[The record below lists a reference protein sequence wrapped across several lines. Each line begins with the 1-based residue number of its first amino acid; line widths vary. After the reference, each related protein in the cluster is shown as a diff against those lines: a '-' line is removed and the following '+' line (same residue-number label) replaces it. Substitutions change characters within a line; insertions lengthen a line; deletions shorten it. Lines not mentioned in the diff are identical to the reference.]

1 MKHGQLRV
9 NSEKPKLFL
18 RNFSLRMSTKA
29 SEKALKIFDS
39 ALDVSCNGYEPAASE
54 KWAPCVC
61 DNERRE
67 DCSEDAEKHPGS
79 VSCP

>member
-1 MKHGQLRV
+1 M

-18 RNFSLRMSTKA
+18 KNFSLRMSTKA

-39 ALDVSCNGYEPAASE
+39 ALDVSCNGYEPATSE
-54 KWAPCVC
+54 KWAPSVC
-61 DNERRE
+61 DSERRE
-67 DCSEDAEKHPGS
+67 DSSEEAEKHPGS